1 MWEAT
6 CLNRRISFD
15 TAWII
20 ESPNMIRPVDI
31 EQEFGFSSSEMEVY
45 NLFRYMYDGFGGSRF
60 KVDFSFYFSR
70 WKPQS
75 NEYQIATSWLDYQ
88 FYF

>member
-20 ESPNMIRPVDI
+20 ESPSMVRPVDI
-31 EQEFGFSSSEMEVY
+31 EREFGFSSSEMEVY
-45 NLFRYMYDGFGGSRF
+45 NLFRQMYSFNRY